1 MFQIHNITIIVLV
14 LLAMDFQEKSKYN
27 NYYINKHGRELHMAL
42 EMQEEQ
48 YLAFYKDSMLG
59 YSKAYQKY
67 VIRQLKQD
75 GRITDED
82 QCAVTDKPNIL
93 VVEKH
98 QDDQSI
104 IEAMAQKTDYAVN
117 FEYLE
122 FVKLYKY
129 SVPFFYSTPAE
140 AANLNENIATACALF
155 DPDAYTPDYY
165 LGRSIGDSTPFFLNK
180 GDEVLIKFV
189 LQKAFLRPEDYQP
202 INYRYPVVIYINPQ
216 LSVLEIRFD
225 AVRFDPQFGKESYEK
240 LLNDCLEWIKA
251 SLKVELF
258 LYDGAKTIDVV
269 NSKKDKSI
277 KIYKQMM
284 ELGSGGSAELT
295 AYGERDLVMPFIGE
309 IRDLIDEN
317 EELFSQST
325 EIKELLLNYLN
336 EKEKTANYPYI
347 YIKRVK
353 PVETDSYIFKITF
366 DYFLGKFTTLQHQT
380 GTCRDLGMERMNNAI
395 KYLSESGSFTK
406 GDPA

>member
-1 MFQIHNITIIVLV
+1 
-14 LLAMDFQEKSKYN
+14 
-27 NYYINKHGRELHMAL
+27 MAL

-48 YLAFYKDSMLG
+48 YLAFYRESMRG

-67 VIRQLKQD
+67 AIRQLKQD
-75 GRITDED
+75 GRITDEE
-82 QCAVTDKPNIL
+82 QCAFTDKPNIL

-104 IEAMAQKTDYAVN
+104 IEAMAQKVDYTVN

-122 FVKLYKY
+122 FIKLYKY
-129 SVPFFYSTPAE
+129 SVPFFYSIPDG
-140 AANLNENIATACALF
+140 AAALNENIAAACVLF
-155 DPDAYTPDYY
+155 DAEKYTPNYY

-189 LQKAFLRPEDYQP
+189 LQKAFPRPEDYQP

-251 SLKVELF
+251 SLKIELF
-258 LYDGAKTIDVV
+258 LCDGAKTIDVV

-295 AYGERDLVMPFIGE
+295 ASGERDLVMPFIGE

-317 EELFSQST
+317 EELFSQSN

-336 EKEKTANYPYI
+336 EKEKIAYYPYI

-395 KYLSESGSFTK
+395 KYLCESGSFTK

>member
-1 MFQIHNITIIVLV
+1 
-14 LLAMDFQEKSKYN
+14 
-27 NYYINKHGRELHMAL
+27 MAL

-48 YLAFYKDSMLG
+48 YLAFYKDSMIG

-82 QCAVTDKPNIL
+82 QYAVTDKPNIL

-104 IEAMAQKTDYAVN
+104 IAAMAEKVDYAVN

-129 SVPFFYSTPAE
+129 SVPFFYSISDEVASLE
-140 AANLNENIATACALF
+140 ENIAAACVLF
-155 DPDAYTPDYY
+155 DAETYRPNYY
-165 LGRSIGDSTPFFLNK
+165 LGRSIGDSAPVFLNK
-180 GDEVLIKFV
+180 GEEELIKFI
-189 LQKAFLRPEDYQP
+189 LQKAFPRPEDYQLV
-202 INYRYPVVIYINPQ
+202 NYRYPVVIYINQQ

-225 AVRFDPQFGKESYEK
+225 AVRFDPQFGKESYES
-240 LLNDCLEWIKA
+240 LLNNCLEWIKA
-251 SLKVELF
+251 NLKVELF
-258 LYDGAKTIDVV
+258 SCDGANTIDVI
-269 NSKKDKSI
+269 NSKKDESI

-284 ELGSGGSAELT
+284 ELSSGGSAELT
-295 AYGERDLVMPFIGE
+295 ASEERDLVMPFIGE
-309 IRDLIDEN
+309 IRELIDEN
-317 EELFSQST
+317 EEMFSRST

-353 PVETDSYIFKITF
+353 PVETDSYVFKITF
-366 DYFLGKFTTLQHQT
+366 NYFLGKFTTLQHQT

-395 KYLSESGSFTK
+395 KYLCESGSFTK

>member
-1 MFQIHNITIIVLV
+1 MHIFYECKFLMFQIHNITIIVLV
-14 LLAMDFQEKSKYN
+14 LLAMDFQGKSKYN

-155 DPDAYTPDYY
+155 DPDAYTP
-165 LGRSIGDSTPFFLNK
+165 
-180 GDEVLIKFV
+180 
-189 LQKAFLRPEDYQP
+189 
-202 INYRYPVVIYINPQ
+202 NY
-216 LSVLEIRFD
+216 
-225 AVRFDPQFGKESYEK
+225 
-240 LLNDCLEWIKA
+240 
-251 SLKVELF
+251 
-258 LYDGAKTIDVV
+258 
-269 NSKKDKSI
+269 
-277 KIYKQMM
+277 
-284 ELGSGGSAELT
+284 
-295 AYGERDLVMPFIGE
+295 
-309 IRDLIDEN
+309 
-317 EELFSQST
+317 
-325 EIKELLLNYLN
+325 
-336 EKEKTANYPYI
+336 
-347 YIKRVK
+347 
-353 PVETDSYIFKITF
+353 
-366 DYFLGKFTTLQHQT
+366 
-380 GTCRDLGMERMNNAI
+380 
-395 KYLSESGSFTK
+395 
-406 GDPA
+406 

>member
-1 MFQIHNITIIVLV
+1 M
-14 LLAMDFQEKSKYN
+14 
-27 NYYINKHGRELHMAL
+27 
-42 EMQEEQ
+42 
-48 YLAFYKDSMLG
+48 
-59 YSKAYQKY
+59 
-67 VIRQLKQD
+67 
-75 GRITDED
+75 
-82 QCAVTDKPNIL
+82 
-93 VVEKH
+93 
-98 QDDQSI
+98 
-104 IEAMAQKTDYAVN
+104 
-117 FEYLE
+117 
-122 FVKLYKY
+122 
-129 SVPFFYSTPAE
+129 
-140 AANLNENIATACALF
+140 
-155 DPDAYTPDYY
+155 
-165 LGRSIGDSTPFFLNK
+165 
-180 GDEVLIKFV
+180 LIKFV

-258 LYDGAKTIDVV
+258 LCDGAKTIDVV